1 MKRGVRWAGVAA
13 AGLAMVLAWPV
24 SEPAQA
30 ALTVTKSGSVSWQP
44 WDPATV
50 ARLNAEGKPVFVDFT
65 AAWCVSCQAN
75 KRLVLT
81 RTEIEQA
88 FMQKQ
93 VTLMRA
99 DWTNRDERITQA
111 LAAMNRSGVPVYV
124 LHAPGK
130 SPQILPE
137 LLTTGIVK
145 DALAVLP

>member
-1 MKRGVRWAGVAA
+1 
-13 AGLAMVLAWPV
+13 
-24 SEPAQA
+24 
-30 ALTVTKSGSVSWQP
+30 
-44 WDPATV
+44 
-50 ARLNAEGKPVFVDFT
+50 LNAEGKPVFVDFT

-88 FMQKQ
+88 FAAKN

-111 LAAMNRSGVPVYV
+111 LTAMGRSGVPVYV

-130 SPQILPE
+130 PAQLLPE

-145 DALAVLP
+145 EALAKL

>member
-1 MKRGVRWAGVAA
+1 MLFRSVAA
-13 AGLAMVLAWPV
+13 AVVAMVLAWPV
-24 SEPAQA
+24 SEPTQA
-30 ALTVTKSGSVSWQP
+30 ASASAKSGSVSWQP
-44 WDPATV
+44 WDPAAV
-50 ARLNAEGKPVFVDFT
+50 AKLNAEGKPVFVDFT

-81 RTEIEQA
+81 RAEIEQDFA
-88 FMQKQ
+88 KKQ

-111 LAAMNRSGVPVYV
+111 LASMNRSGVPVYV

-145 DALAVLP
+145 DALAALP

>member
-1 MKRGVRWAGVAA
+1 M
-13 AGLAMVLAWPV
+13 
-24 SEPAQA
+24 
-30 ALTVTKSGSVSWQP
+30 
-44 WDPATV
+44 
-50 ARLNAEGKPVFVDFT
+50 FVDFT

-81 RTEIEQA
+81 RAEIEQA

-111 LAAMNRSGVPVYV
+111 LAGMNRSGVPVYV

-130 SPQILPE
+130 APQILPE
-137 LLTTGIVK
+137 LLTPGIVK
-145 DALAVLP
+145 DALAALP

>member
-1 MKRGVRWAGVAA
+1 M
-13 AGLAMVLAWPV
+13 
-24 SEPAQA
+24 
-30 ALTVTKSGSVSWQP
+30 
-44 WDPATV
+44 
-50 ARLNAEGKPVFVDFT
+50 FVDFT

-81 RTEIEQA
+81 RTEIESL
-88 FMQKQ
+88 FEQKN

-130 SPQILPE
+130 APQLLPE

-145 DALAVLP
+145 EALVALP